1 MVVNKLLKRFLKE
14 NGIYGTNETKNVL
27 SFVDDYDEAI
37 MPFNAFRWEVSS
49 QGHNYWYSKALKW
62 ILYLYDNYENID
74 KEEKTNKTIS
84 VDIIKDA
91 CNELIKFYCPDGVE
105 EETLLGID
113 GYKEIKE
120 LYNKLN

>member
-14 NGIYGTNETKNVL
+14 NGIYGANETKNVL

-74 KEEKTNKTIS
+74 KEDKTNKNIS
-84 VDIIKDA
+84 VSVIKDA
-91 CNELIKFYCPDGVE
+91 CNELIKFYCLDGME
-105 EETLLGID
+105 EETLLSID

-120 LYNKLN
+120 LYNVLN